1 MTSYG
6 AENPALTAPVESEP
20 SAAVAESDWEHPLTR
35 LMLLLE
41 IADTPTLLSA
51 VSQQAGGETA
61 SSSPNSPSSVP
72 SVPGAHAER

>member
-20 SAAVAESDWEHPLTR
+20 SVAVAESDWEHPLTR

-41 IADTPTLLSA
+41 IADTPTLLDA
-51 VSQQAGGETA
+51 ASQHTGEQV
-61 SSSPNSPSSVP
+61 PSSA
-72 SVPGAHAER
+72 SGGHAER